1 MTSEWGR
8 RAAAITAV
16 TVCMGFGAAPA
27 SAQLFPPPDPPDPGA
42 SGPST
47 TQLSPAGESFAF
59 GANPSRTGESLENR
73 LGGPMF
79 RDWTRRF
86 GSLTAQPLV
95 VGGRVIVATGQ
106 ADGGGSRVLAL
117 TARSGKTLWEQRWAQ
132 SGVDAPMAATDGIVL
147 TIDTTAAVRAFS
159 AESGELL
166 WARDLGD
173 SAAYGMSPT
182 ALDGR
187 FYVHSNRGLAA
198 LRAADGQLIWQ
209 RSVSPSPAGIAA
221 DEKRLY
227 IAGPCGE
234 GAALSRSTG
243 ATMWYRT
250 GGCSGG
256 GGYNAIVADGR
267 MFSTEGYT
275 YDAITGQPRGRLR
288 QLPAVVGNGAA
299 FIYNNGLQAAE
310 LSDGTVRWTKRIAP
324 LNGPVLASGTVFVN
338 TEESVVGVDQATGA
352 VLSKTKTGIEYPSD
366 SYYYDGLAAGAG
378 RLFLS
383 FDGKLTALRPY
394 LNPAANSGALF
405 TQRIAVR
412 VGKRMGLT
420 GLVGTAL
427 KRRGLKVELLGGP
440 AGRKGKLKRLDT
452 AATRS
457 DGSAKFKIKLKRN
470 MRVSVRPKGG
480 KASRPGNVYA
490 YPVFRI
496 RTKAVSRTRGVFTVK
511 LKGVPGGFAAKRKV
525 VAYIGRAKQGRMGRL
540 GSGGLK
546 RTGGKTS
553 EAKVGFKLLQKVGRT
568 DFIFVCVPGLAKAGW
583 GVPDRVQRSCGD
595 KRIRYEKRNKL
606 SAPAPGSGLVVPS
619 CGECLGAGLDAT
631 ADAAALAVRH
641 IREGLDTPRP

>member
-324 LNGPVLASGTVFVN
+324 LNGRVLASGTVFVN

-470 MRVSVRPKGG
+470 MRVSVQGRQ
-480 KASRPGNVYA
+480 
-490 YPVFRI
+490 
-496 RTKAVSRTRGVFTVK
+496 GVAAGQR
-511 LKGVPGGFAAKRKV
+511 LRVPGLPHPDEGCLTNPRRVHGEAQ
-525 VAYIGRAKQGRMGRL
+525 GRARRLRGQAQGRCLHRPREAGSHGAPGLRRAEAHRRKDLGGEGRLQAPPEGRAHRLHLRLRAGPRQGRL
-540 GSGGLK
+540 GCAGQGAAQLW
-546 RTGGKTS
+546 RQTHPVR
-553 EAKVGFKLLQKVGRT
+553 EAEQAVGAR
-568 DFIFVCVPGLAKAGW
+568 AGERPRGAVLW
-583 GVPDRVQRSCGD
+583 RMPRRRS
-595 KRIRYEKRNKL
+595 
-606 SAPAPGSGLVVPS
+606 
-619 CGECLGAGLDAT
+619 
-631 ADAAALAVRH
+631 
-641 IREGLDTPRP
+641 